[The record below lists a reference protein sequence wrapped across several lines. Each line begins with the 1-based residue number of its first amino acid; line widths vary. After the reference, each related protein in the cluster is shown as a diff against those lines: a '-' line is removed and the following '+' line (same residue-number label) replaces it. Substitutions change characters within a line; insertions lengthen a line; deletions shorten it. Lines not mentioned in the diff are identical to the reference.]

1 MIFVMLYYLYHVI
14 ATVVDESTLGINF
27 EMGFFIFRSN
37 AGYLSQMVFR
47 WTSAYL
53 AIDHQLS
60 CRAI

>member
-47 WTSAYL
+47 WT
-53 AIDHQLS
+53 
-60 CRAI
+60 